1 MSYDVDP
8 AEQWC
13 FLVGLY
19 SLDQK
24 NINAYMQ
31 LYNIERKQQQLLEG
45 YSGCFANLPMTDSAP
60 SFTNNLFAF
69 CEKKAGETVNRL
81 HIMEIGNPAPG
92 ANKFKVS
99 SEIQMA
105 ADAIGD
111 FPVLMQ
117 VAPKYGII
125 FIITKFGYL
134 FMYEASTAALVYRQR
149 ITDQLIFVSVR
160 NMTTDGMICINKIG
174 QVFAINVED
183 QNLVKFIMGAQHI
196 SDNRALAFKLAARY
210 QLPGADEIFI
220 SQFN

>member
-69 CEKKAGETVNRL
+69 CEKKVGETVNRL

-105 ADAIGD
+105 ADAVGD

-220 SQFN
+220 S